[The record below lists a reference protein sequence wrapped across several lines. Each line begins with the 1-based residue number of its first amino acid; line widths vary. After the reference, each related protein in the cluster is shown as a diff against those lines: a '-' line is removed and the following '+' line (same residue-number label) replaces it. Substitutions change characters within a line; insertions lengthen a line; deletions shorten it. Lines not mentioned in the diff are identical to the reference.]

1 MYVLCAWLA
10 GEEEEEEG
18 KNLYGNLN
26 APIQSQRPR
35 RATERRLDDDG
46 PRDSLSLHSFLFFF
60 SPWSGRIDRPLS
72 LSLFYSID
80 VRIFYSEPWPI
91 VVFV

>member
-1 MYVLCAWLA
+1 MCCVAGWLA
-10 GEEEEEEG
+10 GEEEEEG

-46 PRDSLSLHSFLFFF
+46 PRDSLSLHSFLF
-60 SPWSGRIDRPLS
+60 
-72 LSLFYSID
+72 
-80 VRIFYSEPWPI
+80 
-91 VVFV
+91 

>member
-1 MYVLCAWLA
+1 MYVLCVA
-10 GEEEEEEG
+10 GEEEEE

-46 PRDSLSLHSFLFFF
+46 PRDSLVTFFSFLVLGPDGLTGPFL
-60 SPWSGRIDRPLS
+60 SPFL
-72 LSLFYSID
+72 
-80 VRIFYSEPWPI
+80 
-91 VVFV
+91 